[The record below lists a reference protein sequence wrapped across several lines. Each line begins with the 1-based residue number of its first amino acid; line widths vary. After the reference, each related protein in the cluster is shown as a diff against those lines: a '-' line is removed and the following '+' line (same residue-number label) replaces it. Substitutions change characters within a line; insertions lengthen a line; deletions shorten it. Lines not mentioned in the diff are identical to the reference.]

1 MGKRVLLLGNEAIT
15 RGILETGIG
24 VMTTYP
30 GTPASEIA
38 DTTSLIAKDAGVYM
52 EYSTNEI
59 VALEVA
65 AGAAI
70 SKVRALTAMKHVG
83 LNVAADA
90 LMTLAY
96 TGTRAALIVVTADD
110 PECYSSQNEQDNRY
124 YALLS
129 NLPLLEPS
137 NAQEAKDMV
146 HEAVTISEKL
156 EIPCLLRTTTRVAH
170 TRTPVTLD
178 KIQKPNMKG
187 EFIKDPKRFVMIPAH
202 ARTQHQWLL
211 DKMEKAKTI
220 AEESPFN
227 KITRTGTRIG
237 IITSGAAYN
246 YAAEATEL
254 LNLDAS
260 FLKLGMTHPLPEN
273 KIIEF
278 LKNHKQII
286 IIEELESY
294 LEMQIKAIAKDH
306 APDAEIHGKT
316 GTLYFPNY
324 GELSTRLVIRGITNI
339 LNKKSPINFEEIDR
353 KYSETSE
360 ILIPRPPIL
369 CPGCPH
375 RASFHIIKTATAG
388 KAILPTDIGCYALGI
403 QQPLQVGDLLIC
415 MGASIGT
422 AGGVSKVTGRD
433 AVAIVGDS
441 TFFHATVPGLINA
454 VYNNHKVTLV
464 ILDNLTTAMTG
475 HQPHPGTGM
484 TGMGVEGV
492 RVSAEEVAGGCG
504 VKYVKVVSPFNVK
517 EATNIIREALKVEGP
532 SVVVFRSP
540 CTLVM
545 LSETRRKGLK
555 VMPCHVTEKCTNCMV
570 CFKLLGCPAF
580 EVKEDKVVINESQCS
595 GCTLCA
601 AVCPYRAIEGGEM
614 P

>member
-1 MGKRVLLLGNEAIT
+1 
-15 RGILETGIG
+15 
-24 VMTTYP
+24 MTTYP

-187 EFIKDPKRFVMIPAH
+187 EFIKDPKRFVMIPAN

-211 DKMEKAKTI
+211 DKMEKAKAI

-227 KITRTGTRIG
+227 KITRTGTGTG

-260 FLKLGMTHPLPEN
+260 ILKLGMTHPLPEN

-324 GELSTRLVIRGITNI
+324 GELSTRLVIRGITKI

-441 TFFHATVPGLINA
+441 TFFHAAVPGLINA

-484 TGMGVEGV
+484 TGMGIEGV
-492 RVSAEEVAGGCG
+492 RVSAEEVASGCG